1 MTQTIESVYNYH
13 IETGDVNM
21 WNAWASYEV
30 DGVTHH
36 ALIEANGRTSWKTKR
51 TALKH
56 AREYK
61 STHLRD
67 SWVAEEF

>member
-1 MTQTIESVYNYH
+1 
-13 IETGDVNM
+13 M

-30 DGVTHH
+30 DGVTRH